1 MNLKN
6 KVIWITGASSGIG
19 KSLSIELSK
28 YDTKLILSSRD
39 SETLTKVKH
48 QCTNTEN
55 IKILTL
61 DLQEYSTMEEKVSKA
76 ISLFG
81 HIDIL
86 VNNGGISQRALAV
99 DTALDVDKRIM
110 DINFMG
116 TLALTKAL
124 LPHFI
129 ERNSGHYVT
138 VTSVVGKVATPL
150 RSTYSASKH
159 ALHGFFDSL
168 RAEVHKHNIAVTLI
182 LPGYVQTNVSMNAVT
197 GDGSK
202 QNSMDVATANGVPAD
217 VFAKKMIRVIQKRKN
232 EAVIGGFKEV
242 GSVFLKR
249 ISTRLLAKLVRNVN
263 VT

>member
-6 KVIWITGASSGIG
+6 KVIWITGASSGMG

-86 VNNGGISQRALAV
+86 VNNGGISQRA
-99 DTALDVDKRIM
+99 
-110 DINFMG
+110 
-116 TLALTKAL
+116 
-124 LPHFI
+124 
-129 ERNSGHYVT
+129 
-138 VTSVVGKVATPL
+138 
-150 RSTYSASKH
+150 
-159 ALHGFFDSL
+159 
-168 RAEVHKHNIAVTLI
+168 
-182 LPGYVQTNVSMNAVT
+182 
-197 GDGSK
+197 
-202 QNSMDVATANGVPAD
+202 
-217 VFAKKMIRVIQKRKN
+217 
-232 EAVIGGFKEV
+232 
-242 GSVFLKR
+242 
-249 ISTRLLAKLVRNVN
+249 
-263 VT
+263 